1 MVTYSYG
8 LKLGGVQKNGNIP
21 SKKKAQKNPLFIWST
36 ILTTF
41 DMCYENCLCKQ
52 MIRLKL

>member
-21 SKKKAQKNPLFIWST
+21 SKKKAQKNPLVI
-36 ILTTF
+36 
-41 DMCYENCLCKQ
+41 
-52 MIRLKL
+52 